1 MCKERNMNLA
11 SFEKAL
17 ESDMVTDFIGA
28 LGIIFLHI
36 FVFCIIV
43 SLLSG
48 MDSSTIFTS
57 LAKDD
62 SGAFDW
68 LGGVSSKFLN
78 WGQGQPK
85 ADAGNCGGTTKG
97 FLQVLPCETPNNFLC
112 ESIDPL

>member
-1 MCKERNMNLA
+1 
-11 SFEKAL
+11 
-17 ESDMVTDFIGA
+17 
-28 LGIIFLHI
+28 
-36 FVFCIIV
+36 
-43 SLLSG
+43 

-85 ADAGNCGGTTKG
+85 ADAGGCGGTTKG
-97 FLQVLPCETPNNFLC
+97 FLQVLPCETPQNFLC
-112 ESIDPL
+112 ESIDPLLVHTNNLIIYC

>member
-1 MCKERNMNLA
+1 
-11 SFEKAL
+11 
-17 ESDMVTDFIGA
+17 
-28 LGIIFLHI
+28 
-36 FVFCIIV
+36 
-43 SLLSG
+43 

-85 ADAGNCGGTTKG
+85 ADAGGCGGTTKG
-97 FLQVLPCETPNNFLC
+97 FLQVLPCEKPQNFLC
-112 ESIDPL
+112 ESINPLLVHTNNLLLISNFKDLSYLQDSSRLLYYKSF

>member
-1 MCKERNMNLA
+1 
-11 SFEKAL
+11 
-17 ESDMVTDFIGA
+17 
-28 LGIIFLHI
+28 
-36 FVFCIIV
+36 
-43 SLLSG
+43 

-85 ADAGNCGGTTKG
+85 ADAGGCGGMTKG
-97 FLQVLPCETPNNFLC
+97 FLQVLPCETPQNFLC
-112 ESIDPL
+112 ESIDPLSEESQLFFIITKFGLLQNSSRLLNF